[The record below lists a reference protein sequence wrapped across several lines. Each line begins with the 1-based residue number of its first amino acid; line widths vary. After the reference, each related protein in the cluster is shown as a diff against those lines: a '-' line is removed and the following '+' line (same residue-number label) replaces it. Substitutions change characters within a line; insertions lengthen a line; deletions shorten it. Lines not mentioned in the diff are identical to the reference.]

1 MHFSLNRWSHQSCRH
16 ICVLLVT
23 EDFIYLR
30 DLVHRLPGVTIGRG
44 LGFEI
49 VLTFVFVFT
58 VMAATDS
65 VQTTSTISLKVL
77 APLAIGLILFVC
89 HLVAIPVDGYCVN
102 PARGFGPAVVSRTF
116 HRYWIFWVGPLT
128 GAAVAAFIYQ
138 TVFKVR
144 MTSDLDPHKPH
155 LCIITSCAHQWA
167 IGMCFHSQQSQKRV
181 CVGRRKWVG
190 GQAHQRK
197 KPEDSAQGPSLV
209 DVEAQRGNSVE
220 AGKPVTR

>member
-1 MHFSLNRWSHQSCRH
+1 MHFSLNRACTFSSR
-16 ICVLLVT
+16 VLAGILYIVFQCSRAAVASIILKGLDS
-23 EDFIYLR
+23 EGFKAAAGAFNQLKSAA
-30 DLVHRLPGVTIGRG
+30 GVTIGRG

-144 MTSDLDPHKPH
+144 VSKVQHATA
-155 LCIITSCAHQWA
+155 TTQ
-167 IGMCFHSQQSQKRV
+167 RV
-181 CVGRRKWVG
+181 VID
-190 GQAHQRK
+190 
-197 KPEDSAQGPSLV
+197 ELLMD
-209 DVEAQRGNSVE
+209 
-220 AGKPVTR
+220 

>member
-1 MHFSLNRWSHQSCRH
+1 
-16 ICVLLVT
+16 
-23 EDFIYLR
+23 
-30 DLVHRLPGVTIGRG
+30 
-44 LGFEI
+44 
-49 VLTFVFVFT
+49 
-58 VMAATDS
+58 MAATDS

-144 MTSDLDPHKPH
+144 GDASGLGAKPIKGKNQRI
-155 LCIITSCAHQWA
+155 LPKALLWWMWRLNEETVWRPA
-167 IGMCFHSQQSQKRV
+167 SQSRV
-181 CVGRRKWVG
+181 E
-190 GQAHQRK
+190 
-197 KPEDSAQGPSLV
+197 KPEATKDLNAVSLLVQEFCYVSVYSVDPNSIPPSLAPLI
-209 DVEAQRGNSVE
+209 DERPAAGASRAFRRAQ
-220 AGKPVTR
+220 PCP